1 MKSSTNSHP
10 PSQSAGGAIR
20 RSRSLVVLVCLLA
33 AGPHLTACAKARE
46 ASQAS
51 EPAPAE
57 AEEKARD
64 GEGAA
69 KKEDDALRQ
78 KAAPPGA
85 PQPAAPPPAAE
96 HSDALPD
103 RDEARGG
110 NALEERKPMPDD
122 IEDASEAL
130 SKTFSNLERA
140 LELSVPDCTT
150 AKQLRDRVCELS
162 EHICRL
168 ADETDTRASQEL
180 CGDGRGRCA
189 DARKRYEITCAE

>member
-1 MKSSTNSHP
+1 MKSSTNPHSTSP
-10 PSQSAGGAIR
+10 TLGGAIR
-20 RSRSLVVLVCLLA
+20 RSSSLAVLVCLLA
-33 AGPHLTACAKARE
+33 AGPQLTACAKAPE

-57 AEEKARD
+57 AEEKAAD
-64 GEGAA
+64 DEGAA
-69 KKEDDALRQ
+69 KKEDGAPRQ
-78 KAAPPGA
+78 KAATPGA

-96 HSDALPD
+96 HPDSLPD
-103 RDEARGG
+103 RDEARAG
-110 NALEERKPMPDD
+110 NALEEQKPMPDD

-168 ADETDTRASQEL
+168 AGDTDNRASQEM

-189 DARKRYEITCAE
+189 DAKRRYSATCAE